1 VVSRYDWLLALH
13 VTGAFMVLSGVAMA
27 GIFNVTAMRR
37 ERPSEVALLFRL
49 TQIAAGLITT
59 GLLVT
64 LALGLWLVSDADYG
78 YGETWVVLAL
88 ILWFVAGALGGVGGG
103 REKATRQLAERLAAE
118 GDAPSDELRARLR
131 DPVSLALSWGAGLVV
146 IVILVLMIWKPGA

>member
-1 VVSRYDWLLALH
+1 
-13 VTGAFMVLSGVAMA
+13 MVLSGIAMA

-37 ERPSEVALLFRL
+37 ERPSEIALLYRL

-59 GLLVT
+59 GLLIT
-64 LALGLWLVSDADYG
+64 LAIGLWLVSDADYG

-88 ILWFVAGALGGVGGG
+88 ILWFVAGALGGVGGE
-103 REKATRQLAERLAAE
+103 REKATRQLAERLATE
-118 GDAPSDELRARLR
+118 GDAPSAELRARLR
-131 DPVSLALSWGAGLVV
+131 DPVSLALSWGAGIVV